1 MAPKIVIH
9 KKHKIWLGILVG
21 FVSVILVL
29 ALLVNSYW
37 SPIFAKKVKSVV
49 LTASDSLYNVD
60 FSKAELHVLRGKI
73 IIYNISLKPDTA
85 VYNRRKKR
93 HLAPNNLV
101 ELHVKRLVIDH
112 FHPFDLYFDHKVEI
126 GDIILN
132 EPDVVVSYQLNHK
145 TDTVIKDNRTVWQ
158 KMSKTIH
165 SIHIGGIFL
174 NDIRFKYSDY
184 SGHKVAISELKEM
197 SVSANDLL
205 IDSATQ
211 KDKSRLLYCKDIVA
225 ELNNYKGQ
233 THSGLYTYTVK
244 HLKLSTH
251 TSQLNMEGITLE
263 PVSTADF
270 FSKTKK
276 DRFTLNLDSLQLNNF
291 DYLSYH
297 KYRTVNAS
305 VLTLKNGTFALFN
318 NPNKTKKQGVDKIMS
333 FPAVILNKLSTNLKL
348 DTIIVKG
355 INVAYSEYNKKS
367 YQTGTLKFNN
377 TRGRFLNITN
387 NKEALLKNS
396 ISTVQLTTRFMNS
409 ANLDVFFSFNL
420 TDKDAAYSYKGNLGL
435 MDLQAIN
442 PAVMPLAMVKIT
454 SGTIKQLSFD
464 IHADSHINKGKVSVL
479 YNNLKV
485 KLLKPDTTYNT
496 LSGKFIET
504 MFANLFIIKHD
515 NPDKAGEPAR
525 TFNVTYMRP
534 KGSPFFKTIWAT
546 LLSGIKPSV
555 GLDVK
560 TEQAT
565 QAKMAAQTSKKQ
577 QHLAKKTARQQRRA
591 ARKLKRE
598 LKKEQKKDNS

>member
-1 MAPKIVIH
+1 MARKIVIH

-21 FVSVILVL
+21 FVSAILVL

-85 VYNRRKKR
+85 VYNRRKKQ

-101 ELHVKRLVIDH
+101 ALHVKRLVIDH

-145 TDTVIKDNRTVWQ
+145 TDTVVKDNRTVWQ
-158 KMSKTIH
+158 KMSKTLR

-184 SGHKVAISELKEM
+184 SGHNVAISELKEM

-211 KDKSRLLYCKDIVA
+211 KDKSRLLFCKDIVA

-263 PVSTADF
+263 ATDKANF

-297 KYRTVNAS
+297 KYRKVSAS
-305 VLTLKNGTFALFN
+305 MLIFKHGSFSLFN
-318 NPNKTKKQGVDKIMS
+318 NPNKSNKTKVDKINS
-333 FPAVILNKLSTNLKL
+333 FPAEVLSKLSTDLKL
-348 DTIIVKG
+348 DTVLVKHVD
-355 INVAYSEYNKKS
+355 INYSEYNKKS
-367 YQTGTLKFNN
+367 YQTGTIKFDN
-377 TRGRFLNITN
+377 TNGRLLNITN
-387 NKEALLKNS
+387 NKAALAKNS
-396 ISTVQLTTRFMNS
+396 ICTVRVSSRFMNS
-409 ANLDVFFSFNL
+409 ANLNVSFTFNL
-420 TDKDAAYSYKGNLGL
+420 SDKNMAYSYKGDLGPMNLA
-435 MDLQAIN
+435 AIN
-442 PAVMPLAMVKIT
+442 PAVIPFAMVKIT

-464 IHADSHINKGKVSVL
+464 IHADSHTNKGKVSLL

-485 KLLKPDTTYNT
+485 KLLKPDTNYNG
-496 LSGKFIET
+496 LSGKFIES
-504 MFANLFIIKHD
+504 MYANLFIIKHD
-515 NPDKAGEPAR
+515 NPDKDGEAPR
-525 TFNVTYMRP
+525 TFNVIYLRP
-534 KGSPFFKTIWAT
+534 INSPFFKTIWHT
-546 LLSGIKPSV
+546 LLSGIKPSI
-555 GLDVK
+555 GLDEK

-565 QAKMAAQTSKKQ
+565 QAKMNDQTSKKQ
-577 QHLAKKTARQQRRA
+577 ERLTKKAARQQRRA